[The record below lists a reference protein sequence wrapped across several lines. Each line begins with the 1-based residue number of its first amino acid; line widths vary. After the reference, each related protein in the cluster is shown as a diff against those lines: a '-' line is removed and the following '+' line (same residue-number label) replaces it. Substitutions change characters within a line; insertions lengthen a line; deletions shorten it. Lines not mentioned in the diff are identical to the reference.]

1 MSPDPR
7 LMDMTF
13 STEDLAFRDEV
24 RAFLDICAHACRSAC
39 WSCPGKVEGLLIT

>member
-1 MSPDPR
+1 
-7 LMDMTF
+7 MDMTF

-39 WSCPGKVEGLLIT
+39 GYSRPIGDVRVSSA